1 MLFLSNFILFT
12 QYEKM
17 IKGMMHGGDWTSGFE
32 IDRYTVGPKVGQK
45 VAERSPKVAQKVAT
59 AVFT

>member
-1 MLFLSNFILFT
+1 
-12 QYEKM
+12 
-17 IKGMMHGGDWTSGFE
+17 MHGGDWTSGFE